1 MTVSRVERLDLRFE
15 SKPWSFAEQRRA
27 EIDAHFTAA
36 QRAKPQLWNGRVL
49 VMHDYEIAG
58 GVLRGAFL
66 ETDYASFR
74 TWIAGGRQP
83 AGVIDCFG
91 SAAVLASDGGFL
103 MAEMA
108 AHTANAGRV
117 YFPCGTPDPSDLR
130 NGIVDFDHSVSRELR
145 EETGLDITDFKVEP
159 GWIIVE
165 EPARVVPF
173 RVLRASVPGATL
185 RQQVEKHMAKEAI
198 SELAAVSFVRSPA
211 DLVPAMP
218 DYVMAFLTHVWS
230 DR

>member
-15 SKPWSFAEQRRA
+15 PKTWPFAEQRRA
-27 EIDAHFTAA
+27 EIDAHFAAA

-49 VMHDYEIAG
+49 VMHDYEIAS
-58 GVLRGAFL
+58 GVLRGVFL

-74 TWIAGGRQP
+74 AWIAWGRQA
-83 AGVIDCFG
+83 AGVVDCFG

-117 YFPCGTPDPSDLR
+117 YFPCGTPDPSDIR
-130 NGIVDFDHSVSRELR
+130 NGKVDFDHSISRELR
-145 EETGLDITDFKVEP
+145 EETGLDIADFDVEP

-165 EPARVVPF
+165 EPSRVAPF
-173 RVLRASVPGATL
+173 RILRASVPGATL
-185 RQQVEKHMAKEAI
+185 RQQVEKHMAREKI
-198 SELAAVSFVRSPA
+198 SELAAVSLVRSPA

-218 DYVMAFLTHVWS
+218 DYVTAFLRHVWS
-230 DR
+230 